1 MWKRFGN
8 VLCYVW
14 KIQRDASSIMI
25 QNIKDYF
32 CEVNTFAIVE
42 MTNNKNCKE
51 STTTHFLI
59 KKIFSGLADNSFIRG
74 KMLKGLVWDKI
85 LQLARWQVVET
96 LPLVGGTMDNAVSC
110 LPRCSWPFPLTAAQQ
125 IRQHTKTSK
134 RTQTQLQSP
143 KNCNYTSIWVSES
156 GLAESTQN
164 IPIDQNHG
172 SRSGSSL
179 FLFVL
184 LLKIFSQVRL

>member
-1 MWKRFGN
+1 MSTEGALWRPLTSNYNSITSDPIMTLGLAMGVHHIYCVMWKRFGN

-25 QNIKDYF
+25 QNIKDYS
-32 CEVNTFAIVE
+32 CEGNTFAIVE

-110 LPRCSWPFPLTAAQQ
+110 LPRCSWPFPLTAAEQ

-134 RTQTQLQSP
+134 RTQT
-143 KNCNYTSIWVSES
+143 
-156 GLAESTQN
+156 
-164 IPIDQNHG
+164 
-172 SRSGSSL
+172 
-179 FLFVL
+179 
-184 LLKIFSQVRL
+184 